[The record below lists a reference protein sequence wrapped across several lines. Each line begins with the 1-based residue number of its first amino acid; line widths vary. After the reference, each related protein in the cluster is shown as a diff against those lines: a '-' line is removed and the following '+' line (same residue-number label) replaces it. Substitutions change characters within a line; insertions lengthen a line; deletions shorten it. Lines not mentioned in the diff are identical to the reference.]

1 MELLCLQ
8 LRGIVLL
15 TDRMFQIELVE
26 FSKNSILKILKI
38 INNKQTDQQTV
49 TLLIKIKYILS
60 MKEHKIDLKNS

>member
-1 MELLCLQ
+1 
-8 LRGIVLL
+8 
-15 TDRMFQIELVE
+15 MFQIELVE